1 MLISRSSENS
11 NKARYRQSSCN
22 GMGILKEEISHNPRN
37 IPGKAN
43 STQVEAGVFRVM
55 ASTWND

>member
-1 MLISRSSENS
+1 
-11 NKARYRQSSCN
+11 
-22 GMGILKEEISHNPRN
+22 MGILKEEISHNPRN